1 MVHEDPTAQATLMT
15 NEAKAIPVA
24 SMVESI
30 VGCKWSVG
38 LLRLLGDG
46 FSRPS
51 ALLRASAGLSTK
63 VMNERLRKM
72 LRFGIVRRTVY
83 GEKPPVEVEY
93 VLTPFG
99 RRFMG
104 IIDEVR
110 RLQEAVDSGRIPKS
124 AAAGKPVPARGRPT
138 KRQS

>member
-1 MVHEDPTAQATLMT
+1 MVDDAQPGHEIPAAD
-15 NEAKAIPVA
+15 EARAIPVS

-38 LLRLLGDG
+38 LLRLLADG
-46 FSRPS
+46 CNRPS
-51 ALLRASAGLSTK
+51 ALLRASSGLSAK

-72 LRFGIVRRTVY
+72 LRFGIVRRTVT
-83 GEKPPVEVEY
+83 GDKPPFEVEY

-104 IIDEVR
+104 IIEEVR
-110 RLQEAVDSGRIPKS
+110 RLQEAVDHGTISDG
-124 AAAGKPVPARGRPT
+124 AAAPNETARRGRLT
-138 KRQS
+138 GR